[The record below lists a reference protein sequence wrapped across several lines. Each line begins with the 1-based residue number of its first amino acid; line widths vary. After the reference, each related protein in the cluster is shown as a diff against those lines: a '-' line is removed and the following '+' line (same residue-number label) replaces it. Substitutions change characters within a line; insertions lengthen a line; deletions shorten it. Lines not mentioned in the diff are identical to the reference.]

1 MMSHYS
7 IKFSS
12 FSPWGVTIF
21 LGMFLSLFHCDLSL
35 NILSRWKLGSCI
47 GCHSWIS
54 ISSVALEVRI
64 LHLKPVIFYIVIIV
78 EASIHLQPFMKSHFH
93 FPIFVESAEYQVI
106 SSVVRTSDML
116 RVILV
121 SKSWLVLKNKMF
133 GYRLPLVPSMSSGG
147 LKAAS
152 ANCWQP
158 CHLHVSIV

>member
-1 MMSHYS
+1 MRCYYFSGHVFELVSLWLEFKYS
-7 IKFSS
+7 FKVKV
-12 FSPWGVTIF
+12 GV
-21 LGMFLSLFHCDLSL
+21 LYWL
-35 NILSRWKLGSCI
+35 
-47 GCHSWIS
+47 
-54 ISSVALEVRI
+54 
-64 LHLKPVIFYIVIIV
+64 
-78 EASIHLQPFMKSHFH
+78 PFMNIHQFCCIRSQDFAFETSHILYRHYCRSKYTFATIHEEPFPLSHFCR
-93 FPIFVESAEYQVI
+93 I
-106 SSVVRTSDML
+106 SRIPSYSVVRTSDML